1 MQLDAYHT
9 FMLTAETK
17 ISSYY
22 SVNCAQLKR
31 APNSLGKIKKNPGIS
46 GGNCNM
52 VPCTVVPLVNYCN
65 SSGPRNIIMDW
76 TKT

>member
-31 APNSLGKIKKNPGIS
+31 APNSLGKIKKILVSLVGIAIWFPAQS
-46 GGNCNM
+46 FH
-52 VPCTVVPLVNYCN
+52 
-65 SSGPRNIIMDW
+65 
-76 TKT
+76 